1 MFMSKHKRWLLPIA
15 FALIG
20 VGVLVWIAWF
30 APQETSPV
38 VASIPLELGY
48 KAGYR
53 IVKQYPHD
61 PQAFTQGLVYADGYF
76 YESTGLRGLS
86 SLRKV
91 QLENGEVILQ
101 HNLDANYFAE
111 GLALWQDQLIQLTW
125 QDHIGFVYERDTF
138 ALQEQF
144 SYASEGWGLT
154 QDGTHLIMSDGSAT
168 LAFLDPTSKVVIR
181 SITVTDNGT
190 PLSYINELEY
200 IRGEIYA
207 NIWQSDQIV
216 RIDPVSGNVLGWINL
231 SGILPSDIPPGQ
243 VDVLNGIAYDAD
255 NDRLFVTGKLWPYL
269 FEITLV
275 DEPTYP

>member
-1 MFMSKHKRWLLPIA
+1 MSKHNRWFLPIA
-15 FALIG
+15 FTLIGVG
-20 VGVLVWIAWF
+20 VGVLVWIAWL
-30 APQETSPV
+30 APQKTTPV
-38 VASIPLELGY
+38 VASIPLELST

-53 IVKQYPHD
+53 IIKQYPHD

-76 YESTGLRGLS
+76 YESTGLKGRS

-91 QLENGEVILQ
+91 QVENGEVILQ

-125 QDHIGFVYERDTF
+125 QDHIGFVYEYDTF
-138 ALQEQF
+138 SLQEQF

-168 LAFLDPTSKVVIR
+168 LAFLDPTSKAVIR
-181 SITVTDNGT
+181 SIIVRDNGT
-190 PLSYINELEY
+190 PLSHINELEY

-231 SGILPSDIPPGQ
+231 SGILPLDIPLGQ

-269 FEITLV
+269 FEIVLV